1 MQINAWQAVY
11 IVTTLLQS
19 ILNIWKIL
27 GSEMDLVLDNSLHY
41 FWFALD
47 LLMVLLVCFLVAK
60 LSDTN
65 LISIKKGETA
75 TNYVLKT

>member
-11 IVTTLLQS
+11 IVTTSLQS

-41 FWFALD
+41 F
-47 LLMVLLVCFLVAK
+47 
-60 LSDTN
+60 
-65 LISIKKGETA
+65 
-75 TNYVLKT
+75 

>member
-11 IVTTLLQS
+11 ICYNF
-19 ILNIWKIL
+19 I
-27 GSEMDLVLDNSLHY
+27 SEHSEYLEYTCLRNGFSSDNSLHY
-41 FWFALD
+41 FLSALD

-65 LISIKKGETA
+65 LLVFKKE
-75 TNYVLKT
+75 KQPQSMF